1 MSLLKKLLQRLF
13 SKKYPQKISI
23 RIIIAL
29 FLDSSITIYFGAM
42 IIRMEIFFHPRGKYA
57 TQRKKR
63 CGNFIE
69 IWNPIYLE
77 PNGK

>member
-1 MSLLKKLLQRLF
+1 
-13 SKKYPQKISI
+13 
-23 RIIIAL
+23 
-29 FLDSSITIYFGAM
+29 M
-42 IIRMEIFFHPRGKYA
+42 IIFMEIFFILRGKYA

-63 CGNFIE
+63 YDNFIE